1 MAVSIL
7 VVDEARNMRELIA
20 IHLRNAGYG
29 VQLAE
34 DGVEAGY
41 AVLRMRPDLIIA
53 DLNMPHMDGLEFVAA
68 IRGES
73 SMRDT
78 PVIFLTA
85 AGQGQH
91 RGKELGTVDYVP
103 KPVRADSLLSLVAK
117 RIGSAACSTANPV

>member
-7 VVDEARNMRELIA
+7 VVDEARNMRELLA
-20 IHLRNAGYG
+20 IHLRNAGYD
-29 VQLAE
+29 VHLAE
-34 DGVEAGY
+34 DGIEAGY

-53 DLNMPHMDGLEFVAA
+53 DLNMPHMDGVEFVAA

-85 AGQGQH
+85 AGEGQD
-91 RGKELGTVDYVP
+91 RGRELGTVEYLP
-103 KPVRADSLLSLVAK
+103 KPVRADWLLSLVAK
-117 RIGSAACSTANPV
+117 HISSVAA

>member
-1 MAVSIL
+1 MAASIL
-7 VVDEARNMRELIA
+7 VVDEARNMRELLA
-20 IHLRNAGYG
+20 IHLRNAGYE
-29 VQLAE
+29 VHLAH

-53 DLNMPHMDGLEFVAA
+53 DLNMPHMHGFEFVTA

-78 PVIFLTA
+78 PVIFMTA
-85 AGQGQH
+85 AGQGEK

-103 KPVRADSLLSLVAK
+103 KPVRADWLLSLVAK
-117 RIGSAACSTANPV
+117 HISTAACGTAGAV

>member
-1 MAVSIL
+1 MAVNIL
-7 VVDEARNMRELIA
+7 VVDEARNMRELLA
-20 IHLRNAGYG
+20 IHLRNAGYE
-29 VQLAE
+29 VHLAE

-78 PVIFLTA
+78 PVIFLTP
-85 AGQGQH
+85 AGQSQS
-91 RGKELGTVDYVP
+91 RGKELGTVDYIP
-103 KPVRADSLLSLVAK
+103 KPVRAD
-117 RIGSAACSTANPV
+117 

>member
-7 VVDEARNMRELIA
+7 VVDEARNMRELLA
-20 IHLRNAGYG
+20 IHLRNAGYD
-29 VQLAE
+29 VYLAE

-41 AVLRMRPDLIIA
+41 AVLRMPPDLIIA
-53 DLNMPHMDGLEFVAA
+53 DLNMPHMDGFEFVAA

-85 AGQGQH
+85 AGEGQN
-91 RGKELGTVDYVP
+91 RAKELGTVAYLP
-103 KPVRADSLLSLVAK
+103 KPVRADWLLSLVANHV
-117 RIGSAACSTANPV
+117 RSVAA

>member
-7 VVDEARNMRELIA
+7 VVDEARNMRELLA
-20 IHLRNAGYG
+20 IHLRNAGYD
-29 VQLAE
+29 VHLAK

-53 DLNMPHMDGLEFVAA
+53 DLNMPHMDGFEFVAA

-78 PVIFLTA
+78 PVIFMTA
-85 AGQGQH
+85 AGQGQN
-91 RGKELGTVDYVP
+91 RGKEFGTVDYVR
-103 KPVRADSLLSLVAK
+103 KPVRADWLLSLVAK
-117 RIGSAACSTANPV
+117 HISSPAGAV